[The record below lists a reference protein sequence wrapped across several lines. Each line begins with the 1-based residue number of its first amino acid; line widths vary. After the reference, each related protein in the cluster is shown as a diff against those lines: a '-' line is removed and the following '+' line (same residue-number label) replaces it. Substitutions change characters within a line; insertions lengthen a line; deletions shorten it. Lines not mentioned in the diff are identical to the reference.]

1 MPEAAVVDRSD
12 TSLLDVV
19 STPDEGSSRLVRRG
33 LVVRIVGKY
42 RIEFAM
48 VVVLLALLLALQAAT
63 GLALGGGNLANILQ
77 AAAPLVLISLGQL
90 LVIATAGIDL
100 SVGSVFSLAGITG
113 ALMMQRHGVAVGVIV
128 GLGVGAACGL
138 VNGVLVTRAKLA
150 PFIVTLAMFSAAAS
164 LAFVVT
170 NGASQTIP
178 VSFAGL
184 NAGHLVPGVANYVLF
199 IVAAVVLFHVVLTRT
214 IFGRWLFATGSNEPA
229 ARLVGVP
236 TDRVK
241 LVAYVV
247 SGVLAA
253 VAALLTA
260 SYLGTVEA
268 IAGTGLELQSI
279 AAVVIGG
286 ASLFGGMGSAF
297 GALVGVL
304 ITTVIQNG
312 INLLG
317 INSFWR
323 GAVTGGVI
331 VLAVL
336 VERATRSQRTGLRW
350 RWTRRESARH
360 D

>member
-1 MPEAAVVDRSD
+1 MP
-12 TSLLDVV
+12 
-19 STPDEGSSRLVRRG
+19 P
-33 LVVRIVGKY
+33 
-42 RIEFAM
+42 
-48 VVVLLALLLALQAAT
+48 
-63 GLALGGGNLANILQ
+63 
-77 AAAPLVLISLGQL
+77 
-90 LVIATAGIDL
+90 
-100 SVGSVFSLAGITG
+100 
-113 ALMMQRHGVAVGVIV
+113 
-128 GLGVGAACGL
+128 
-138 VNGVLVTRAKLA
+138 
-150 PFIVTLAMFSAAAS
+150 
-164 LAFVVT
+164 
-170 NGASQTIP
+170 
-178 VSFAGL
+178 SFFQL

-199 IVAAVVLFHVVLTRT
+199 IILAVALTHVVLTRT
-214 IFGRWLFATGSNEPA
+214 IFGRWLFATGSNESA

-236 TDRVK
+236 TDRAK
-241 LVAYVV
+241 LIAYVT
-247 SGVLAA
+247 SGLLAA

-323 GAVTGGVI
+323 GTVTGGVI

-336 VERATRSQRTGLRW
+336 VERATRSQRTGVRW
-350 RWTRRESARH
+350 RRMRRERSGTG
-360 D
+360 